1 MGILKKTGSSK
12 GRKENSEGHPWRF
25 SDYVGLIPGQGAK
38 NHTCVMV
45 KKKLKHKNRSNG
57 VPNSKKN
64 FKWPTAKKK
73 RERERILRN
82 GLHLGRVLVLTS
94 KTANILQASPQGAL
108 ACFGD
113 L

>member
-1 MGILKKTGSSK
+1 MAHS
-12 GRKENSEGHPWRF
+12 
-25 SDYVGLIPGQGAK
+25 
-38 NHTCVMV
+38 
-45 KKKLKHKNRSNG
+45 KKK
-57 VPNSKKN
+57 KKE
-64 FKWPTAKKK
+64 

-82 GLHLGRVLVLTS
+82 GLRLGRVLVLTS

>member
-1 MGILKKTGSSK
+1 MGILKKTGSSE

-57 VPNSKKN
+57 VPNSIKN

-73 RERERILRN
+73 RERERE
-82 GLHLGRVLVLTS
+82 
-94 KTANILQASPQGAL
+94 
-108 ACFGD
+108 F
-113 L
+113 